1 MYIFFLFSFRL
12 VPIGFFP
19 ATKALLCCRQCIII
33 LYCVMML
40 RYFVHKLSIE
50 YRVYGI
56 WYMQCVLPQYL
67 YYDVNDWIHFVCSY
81 KYNNVMTMV
90 SYCFNLS
97 MLSLVFSERTNRS
110 SMCILCMQVWPN
122 EGVQI
127 CCVHIIHCWSFKEV
141 ASK

>member
-56 WYMQCVLPQYL
+56 CNVFYLNIYTTMWTIEFILFVRINIIMWWLWFLIVLTCQCCRWFLVNAQIVAACVFYACKYGQMKAYRYAVYTL
-67 YYDVNDWIHFVCSY
+67 YIVGLL
-81 KYNNVMTMV
+81 K
-90 SYCFNLS
+90 
-97 MLSLVFSERTNRS
+97 
-110 SMCILCMQVWPN
+110 
-122 EGVQI
+122 
-127 CCVHIIHCWSFKEV
+127 K
-141 ASK
+141 